1 MEPLIVTPDIE
12 QAPWT
17 DIPSDAPQGKL
28 ERIGLLRNGTTGGRA
43 TVGFVIRLADGT
55 AVVAET
61 TWRLFNTSARA
72 LAASPV
78 ASEETQD

>member
-1 MEPLIVTPDIE
+1 MEPLTITPDIE

-17 DIPSDAPQGKL
+17 DIPQAAPQGRL
-28 ERIGLLRNGTTGGRA
+28 ERIDLLRNGTREGRA
-43 TVGFVIRLADGT
+43 IVGFVVRLPDGT

-61 TWRLFNTSARA
+61 TWRLFNTAARA

-78 ASEETQD
+78 ASEETTD